1 MNKRKSLV
9 TAISIS
15 KEIDTQLRYQ
25 QLRLRKSRSEL
36 FRDMIGSYFSSPK
49 KASETYD
56 PDPNKVLRNYYQL
69 ISKTPVKPTMVIG
82 IAIISENGQTVI
94 GKRRD
99 RDPVIKDLTWTWP
112 SGKFESLDFDKQI
125 VATVKQETG
134 LSVKPLGIVHAR
146 LIPDSP
152 AKKIRVVALYFHCKL
167 LAGHLKSGGDFAQ
180 TKWVPAL
187 EVNKYFTTSV
197 CDEIMNFLGTL

>member
-1 MNKRKSLV
+1 MSNRKSLV

-36 FRDMIGSYFSSPK
+36 FRDMIGNYFSAPK
-49 KASETYD
+49 KPTESTD
-56 PDPNKVLRNYYQL
+56 NDPNKVLRNYYQL
-69 ISKTPVKPTMVIG
+69 ISKSPAKPTMVIG
-82 IAIISENGQTVI
+82 IAIISKNSQTVI

-99 RDPVIKDLTWTWP
+99 RDPLIKDLVWTWP
-112 SGKFESLDFDKQI
+112 SGKFESLDFDKQMT
-125 VATVKQETG
+125 VTVKRETG
-134 LSVKPLGIVHAR
+134 LNIKPMAIIHAR

-152 AKKIRVVALYFHCKL
+152 AKKVRVVALYFHCKL
-167 LAGHLKSGGDFAQ
+167 LSGQLRSGGDFSQ

-187 EVNKYFTTSV
+187 EINKYFTTSV
-197 CDEIMNFLGTL
+197 CDEVMNFLGTL